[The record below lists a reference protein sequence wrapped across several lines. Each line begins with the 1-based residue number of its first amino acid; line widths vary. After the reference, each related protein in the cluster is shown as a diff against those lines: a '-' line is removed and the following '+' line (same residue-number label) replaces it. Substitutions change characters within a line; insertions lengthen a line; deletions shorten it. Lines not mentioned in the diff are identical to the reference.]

1 MPNTWTNRIARLA
14 KAAKRPITSHGI
26 TAGIIALG
34 AGVAVETATRTTT
47 YLPETKLVQRVAAA
61 APVDP
66 MTPTAMLVAST
77 PARGKTDRGPYL
89 DNGLDHASIEKWIGK
104 LTTSLKNDFEK
115 ALDRKAKYDGMITS
129 KLAAADMPKDLVYLA
144 MIESEFNPNA
154 KSPVHAVGM
163 WQFMTATAKR
173 FGLAVGK
180 HVDERKDPARATDAA
195 VKYLTQLH
203 DRFGSWYL
211 AAAAYN
217 SGEGTVQR
225 ALKKMTG
232 RTSGTDAD
240 FFRILPA
247 LPKETRDYVPK
258 LIAAS
263 RVGNDPEKY
272 GLAVDDASDS
282 EVSDPPPVVKPSKT
296 ARPSASK
303 AKKTSAQ
310 SVHKTAKRKAAVS
323 HATRSTHVRNH
334 TTTRKRSRRHR

>member
-1 MPNTWTNRIARLA
+1 MPNTWTIRIARLA
-14 KAAKRPITSHGI
+14 RAAKRPISRHGI
-26 TAGIIALG
+26 RAGIIALG
-34 AGVAVETATRTTT
+34 AGVSVETATRTTS
-47 YLPETKLVQRVAAA
+47 YLPETKLVQRLAAA
-61 APVDP
+61 APA
-66 MTPTAMLVAST
+66 TPAVSLVANT
-77 PARGKTDRGPYL
+77 TTAAKADPGPSL
-89 DNGLDHASIEKWIGK
+89 DNGVDHASIEKWIGK
-104 LTTSLKNDFEK
+104 LTTTLKNDFEK
-115 ALDRKAKYDGMITS
+115 ALDRKTKYDGMITS

-163 WQFMTATAKR
+163 WQFMSATAKR

-195 VKYLTQLH
+195 VKYLAQLH
-203 DRFGSWYL
+203 NRFGSWYL

-225 ALKKMTG
+225 ALKKITG

-272 GLAVDDASDS
+272 GLAVNDASDG
-282 EVSDPPPVVKPSKT
+282 EVSDAPPVVAPTTKLK
-296 ARPSASK
+296 ASASK

-310 SVHKTAKRKAAVS
+310 SVHKTAKRKTSVS
-323 HATRSTHVRNH
+323 HATRSTHVRKH
-334 TTTRKRSRRHR
+334 TTTRKRSTRHS